1 MRTWEAYNIGGQTP
15 IEVGE
20 CLDLLIQLAK
30 KSIKVECDP
39 NLLRPN
45 DVTLQIQDSEK
56 FLNKTLWRQKIPIEQ
71 SLDFLLVSGESKFRL
86 VSKRFE

>member
-1 MRTWEAYNIGGQTP
+1 MSRPTNSIG
-15 IEVGE
+15 
-20 CLDLLIQLAK
+20 K

-45 DVTLQIQDSEK
+45 DVTLQIPSSEK

-71 SLDFLLVSGESKFRL
+71 SLDFLLDF
-86 VSKRFE
+86 